1 MTAELTGVQ
10 IHYLPPPPE
19 WMLKETY
26 ELNNKLFNL
35 CAGIPEFRKIVL
47 PVFYRN
53 QENPTA
59 TLIRDLRNSYTYHE
73 YVPKKGVVMDGK
85 AYPKW
90 IFTDRHNPGNKMSW
104 NGLMRFRADRYDLL
118 NDNWDTYQVLRR
130 LRQGWFCVEESRFG
144 RGKNMTHGYKG
155 DYKETPLTYTDPNT
169 DKVIRIPNTMERQ
182 ETAFKKSERKYLQKR
197 LEYGIESGMCVA
209 GTGKVYQNKMKEWAK
224 LLSHIRDVQR
234 PDSRQQLFCSIETL
248 AEHFI
253 KKKYKSDEAFMS
265 ILRAEGNLNCRTE
278 GDGHNSPNMLPRL
291 AYYQSY
297 ADTRYGQDKHNR
309 GDWNAQPLAY
319 FHHGIV

>member
-59 TLIRDLRNSYTYHE
+59 TLIRDLRDAYNYHQYT
-73 YVPKKGVVMDGK
+73 PDKGYAMDGSS
-85 AYPKW
+85 YPRW
-90 IFTDRHNPGNKMSW
+90 IYTPRPAPMTH

-118 NDNWDTYQVLRR
+118 NDNWDTYRVLKR
-130 LRQGWFCVEESRFG
+130 LRQGWFSVEERRFG
-144 RGKNMTHGYKG
+144 RLKSMTHGYKG
-155 DYKETPLTYTDPNT
+155 YRAETSLTYTDPNT
-169 DKVIRIPNTMERQ
+169 NKKIKIPNTMERQ
-182 ETAFKKSERKYLQKR
+182 ESAFKKSERKYQQKR

-209 GTGKVYQNKMKEWAK
+209 GTGKVYQTKMKEWAK
-224 LLSHIRDVQR
+224 LLLRIRELQR
-234 PDSRQQLFCSIETL
+234 PDSRQQVFCSIETL

-253 KKKYKSDEAFMS
+253 KKKYKSDEAWLS
-265 ILRAEGNLNCRTE
+265 LIRAEGNLNCRTE
-278 GDGHNSPNMLPRL
+278 GDEHNSPFALPRL
-291 AYYQSY
+291 AYYESY
-297 ADTRYGQDKHNR
+297 ADGQGKENR